1 MKRSSQLRWK
11 KRKRTETRT
20 ETAAA
25 GAAPGEKRQRTQRK
39 DDDHTD
45 DALAELRCDAE
56 DEWGG
61 GEIED
66 APGDH
71 EEDEEEDGD
80 EDEAVHPAY
89 DICPTSCPKCWTR
102 PQRPTKP
109 APPLNAG

>member
-39 DDDHTD
+39 DDHTD